1 MRTFQYINRDIV
13 NPIDLNTLSKTYST
27 LEQGHQQAVKAAS
40 DLQIE
45 MAKLPLNEAEDA
57 WRQQKINEIR
67 QTIADNTTFGNAY
80 GALDDII
87 AKAGDLSSD
96 AGMIGRLQAQQDYQ
110 AYLDNLN
117 KRTDLP
123 EADKEYFREKNQ
135 YYYADKYDDK
145 GNVIGGSKWTPVEQ
159 EVASPDMVKMMDQ
172 ALRIAAKDE
181 GGSNTIYYKDASGN
195 YTTNSNLSVDG
206 LPYIS
211 KSGRYEKLTKEK
223 LMLAMDS
230 VIANTPGAIEGL
242 EQDYKV
248 ANWRHNKNNVG
259 GIDETTDEKG
269 LKLNFNQYLE
279 KRLTGFYQSA
289 SYNNYYSEVTPLE
302 GMSVKAAN
310 ARQAASSVGYG
321 DVARGIAN
329 ARNTTPGDYTI
340 RNTSALSGIVAQRL
354 AATEMLK
361 GVMDN
366 AGIAFDINDIDGS
379 YARLKDYYKQNGEVI
394 PKAIYDTYNA
404 YKEGVDA
411 YNQLFSN
418 IEDKDTRNM
427 ADFIFALE
435 NGVDLSMLKDSNG
448 NLNPYAK
455 QLVEL
460 HNEAF
465 GDKNEIPIYLKG
477 NFDKTIQQI
486 PDYKKYGLKVKID
499 STGQKYLSFSKENIG
514 DSYIVANLIKDITIN
529 PSNILGSSITGYVQT
544 TDLNGTSNYFS
555 KVKKLYDKTSKVVDR
570 VINLNNE
577 PIPAELVS
585 EYDVVETIVTDGY
598 NNGKWSDINA
608 ARKDIREHFI
618 ASLDNVSGQR
628 IDIAVGKDGH
638 PLEYGLDS
646 SQRFSIMEAI
656 KLIRAADPD
665 YVSISY
671 DKNTLDTF
679 IKVRLTDDVKN
690 DDVIN
695 SYLRDANLNNVN
707 TFTIR
712 TPNVFNDP
720 AKNDLM
726 SSAQF
731 RHQKQFTDLVDAGVY
746 SFELP
751 DGSSIVTDGI
761 GNYGIQRGNSI
772 SGITRQDA
780 IDAYSASKFFDDAK
794 YTYDA
799 VVSMYGEDNIP
810 ADINNSLG
818 ISVLNMV
825 KSMSVQDKN
834 ITSIDELSPSGKY
847 LYNKL
852 INSIVNE

>member
-27 LEQGHQQAVKAAS
+27 LEQGHQQAIKAAS

-57 WRQQKINEIR
+57 WRQQRINDI
-67 QTIADNTTFGNAY
+67 QQIIADNTTFGNAY

-87 AKAGDLSSD
+87 AKKGDLRSD
-96 AGMIGRLQAQQDYQ
+96 AGMIGRLRAQQDYKT
-110 AYLDNLN
+110 YLDNLN

-145 GNVIGGSKWTPVEQ
+145 GNVIGGSKWTPIEQ

-172 ALRIAAKDE
+172 AIRIAAKDA
-181 GGSNTIYYKDASGN
+181 GGSNTVYYKDASDN

-206 LPYIS
+206 LPYVN

-289 SYNNYYSEVTPLE
+289 SYNHYYSEVKPLE
-302 GMSVKAAN
+302 GMSVKAGN

-340 RNTSALSGIVAQRL
+340 RKTSALSGVVAQRL

-366 AGIAFDINDIDGS
+366 AGIEFDINDIDGS
-379 YARLKDYYKQNGEVI
+379 YDRLKDYYKKNGEIV
-394 PKAIYDTYNA
+394 PKNIYDTYNA

-411 YNQLFSN
+411 YNQLLSN
-418 IEDKDTRNM
+418 ADGDVRDM
-427 ADFIFALE
+427 AIFTSALE
-435 NGVDLSMLKDSNG
+435 NGVDLSMLKDSDG

-455 QLVEL
+455 QFVEL

-465 GDKNEIPIYLKG
+465 GDKDEIPIYLKG
-477 NFDKTIQQI
+477 NFDETIQQI
-486 PDYKKYGLKVKID
+486 PDYKEYGLRIKTD
-499 STGQKYLSFSKENIG
+499 SNGKKYLSFNKENVG
-514 DSYIVANLIKDITIN
+514 NSYIIANLIDDISIRKPKTIRVIE
-529 PSNILGSSITGYVQT
+529 PGFTNINTFE
-544 TDLNGTSNYFS
+544 GTSDYFS
-555 KVKKLYDKTSKVVDR
+555 KVKKLYDKTSKAVDK
-570 VINLNNE
+570 VINLNDE
-577 PIPAELVS
+577 AIPAELVS

-608 ARKDIREHFI
+608 ARKDIREHLSS
-618 ASLDNVSGQR
+618 SLDNVVGQR

-638 PLEYGLDS
+638 PLEYGFDS

-656 KLIRAADPD
+656 KRIRTADPAS
-665 YVSISY
+665 VNISY

-679 IKVRLTDDVKN
+679 IKVRLTDDIKN
-690 DDVIN
+690 DDAIN

-712 TPNVFNDP
+712 TPNLFNDP

-731 RHQKQFTDLVDAGVY
+731 RHQKQFTDLVNAGVY
-746 SFELP
+746 SFRLP
-751 DGSSIVTDGI
+751 DGSALITDGV
-761 GNYGIQRGNSI
+761 GNYGIQQGNSI

-780 IDAYSASKFFDDAK
+780 IDAYSASKFFDDAR

-799 VVSMYGEDNIP
+799 VVNMYGEDNIP

-818 ISVLNMV
+818 ITILNIV

-834 ITSIDELSPSGKY
+834 ITNIDELSPSGKY

-852 INSIVNE
+852 INSLVNE

>member
-27 LEQGHQQAVKAAS
+27 LEQGHQQAIKAAS
-40 DLQIE
+40 DLQTA
-45 MAKLPLNEAEDA
+45 MAQLDLNEAEDA
-57 WRQQKINEIR
+57 WRQQRISEIQ

-96 AGMIGRLQAQQDYQ
+96 AGMIGRLRAQQDYKT
-110 AYLDNLN
+110 YLDNLN

-145 GNVIGGSKWTPVEQ
+145 GNVIGGSKWTPIEQ
-159 EVASPDMVKMMDQ
+159 EVASPDMVKMMEQ
-172 ALRIAAKDE
+172 AVRIAAKDA
-181 GGSNTIYYKDASGN
+181 GGSNAIYYKDASGN

-206 LPYIS
+206 LPYVN

-259 GIDETTDEKG
+259 GVDETTDEKG

-289 SYNNYYSEVTPLE
+289 SYNHYYSEVIPLA
-302 GMSVKAAN
+302 GMSVKAGN

-340 RNTSALSGIVAQRL
+340 RKTSALSGVVAQRL

-366 AGIAFDINDIDGS
+366 AGVEFDINDIDGS
-379 YARLKDYYKQNGEVI
+379 YDRLKDYYKKNKEII
-394 PKAIYDTYNA
+394 PKSIYDAYNA
-404 YKEGVDA
+404 YKEGVDV
-411 YNQLFSN
+411 YNQLLSN
-418 IEDKDTRNM
+418 VDDDVRDM
-427 ADFIFALE
+427 AVFTSALE
-435 NGVDLSMLKDSNG
+435 NGVDLSMLKDTDG

-465 GDKNEIPIYLKG
+465 GDKDEIPIYLKG
-477 NFDKTIQQI
+477 NFDETIQQI
-486 PDYKKYGLKVKID
+486 PDYKEYGLKIKTD
-499 STGQKYLSFSKENIG
+499 SNGQRYLSFNKENVG
-514 DSYIVANLIKDITIN
+514 NSYIVANLIKDVIKPEYDVTAVTLYGPIKTR
-529 PSNILGSSITGYVQT
+529 TGIF
-544 TDLNGTSNYFS
+544 NYFS
-555 KVKKLYDKTSKVVDR
+555 AVKSLYNKTSNAVDK

-577 PIPAELVS
+577 YIPAELVS

-598 NNGKWSDINA
+598 NNGKWSDLNA
-608 ARKDIREHFI
+608 ARKDIREHLTS
-618 ASLDNVSGQR
+618 SLDNVIGQR

-638 PLEYGLDS
+638 PLEYGFDS

-656 KLIRAADPD
+656 KRIRTANTGS
-665 YVSISY
+665 VNISY

-679 IKVRLTDDVKN
+679 IKVRLTDDIKN

-712 TPNVFNDP
+712 TPNLFNDS

-726 SSAQF
+726 SSSQF

-746 SFELP
+746 SFRLP
-751 DGSSIVTDGI
+751 DGSTLLTDGI
-761 GNYGIQRGNSI
+761 GNYGIKQGNSI

-780 IDAYSASKFFDDAK
+780 IDAYSASKFFDDTR
-794 YTYDA
+794 YIYND
-799 VVSMYGEDNIP
+799 VVNRYGKDNIP
-810 ADINNSLG
+810 TDINNSLG
-818 ISVLNMV
+818 ISILNIV

-834 ITSIDELSPSGKY
+834 ITSIEDLSPSGKY

-852 INSIVNE
+852 INSLVNE

>member
-57 WRQQKINEIR
+57 WRQQRISEIQ

-87 AKAGDLSSD
+87 AKAGNLSSD
-96 AGMIGRLQAQQDYQ
+96 AGMIGRLRAQQDYKT
-110 AYLDNLN
+110 YLDNLN

-123 EADKEYFREKNQ
+123 EADKEYFREKNK

-145 GNVIGGSKWTPVEQ
+145 GNVIGGSKWTPIEQ
-159 EVASPDMVKMMDQ
+159 EVASPDMVKMMGQ
-172 ALRIAAKDE
+172 AIRIAAKDA
-181 GGSNTIYYKDASGN
+181 GGSNTVYYKDASGN

-206 LPYIS
+206 LPYVN
-211 KSGRYEKLTKEK
+211 KSGKYEKLTKEK

-259 GIDETTDEKG
+259 GVDETTDEKG

-289 SYNNYYSEVTPLE
+289 SYSHYYSEVTPLE

-321 DVARGIAN
+321 DVARGIAD

-340 RNTSALSGIVAQRL
+340 RKTSALSGVVAQRL

-361 GVMDN
+361 GVMNN
-366 AGIAFDINDIDGS
+366 AGIEFDINDVDGS
-379 YARLKDYYKQNGEVI
+379 YNRLKDYYKQNGEIV
-394 PKAIYDTYNA
+394 PKGIYDAYNA

-411 YNQLFSN
+411 YNQLLSN
-418 IEDKDTRNM
+418 ADEDVRDM
-427 ADFIFALE
+427 AVFTSALE
-435 NGVDLSMLKDSNG
+435 NGVDLSMLKDSDG

-460 HNEAF
+460 HNKAF
-465 GDKNEIPIYLKG
+465 GDKDEIPIYLKG
-477 NFDKTIQQI
+477 NFDETIQQI
-486 PDYKKYGLKVKID
+486 PDYKEYGLRIKTD
-499 STGQKYLSFSKENIG
+499 SNGKKYLSFNKENVG
-514 DSYIVANLIKDITIN
+514 NSYIVANLIKDVIKPTYDVTAVTLYG
-529 PSNILGSSITGYVQT
+529 PVKTYTGNS
-544 TDLNGTSNYFS
+544 DYFS
-555 KVKKLYDKTSKVVDR
+555 KVKKLYDKTSKAVDK

-608 ARKDIREHFI
+608 ARKDIREHLG
-618 ASLDNVSGQR
+618 ASLDNVIGQR

-638 PLEYGLDS
+638 PLEYGFDS

-656 KLIRAADPD
+656 KRIRTADPAS
-665 YVSISY
+665 VNISY

-679 IKVRLTDDVKN
+679 IKVRLTDDIKN

-712 TPNVFNDP
+712 TPNLFNDP

-726 SSAQF
+726 SSTQF

-746 SFELP
+746 SFGLP
-751 DGSSIVTDGI
+751 DGSAIITDGT

-780 IDAYSASKFFDDAK
+780 IDAYSASKFFEDAR
-794 YTYDA
+794 YTYNA
-799 VVSMYGEDNIP
+799 VVNMYGEDNIP
-810 ADINNSLG
+810 TDINNSLG
-818 ISVLNMV
+818 STILNIV

-834 ITSIDELSPSGKY
+834 ITSIEELSPSGKY

-852 INSIVNE
+852 INSLVNE

>member
-96 AGMIGRLQAQQDYQ
+96 AGMIGRLKAQQDYK

-145 GNVIGGSKWTPVEQ
+145 GNVIGGSKWTPIEQ
-159 EVASPDMVKMMDQ
+159 EVASPDMTKMMDQ
-172 ALRIAAKDE
+172 AIRIAAKDA
-181 GGSNTIYYKDASGN
+181 GGSNMIYYKDASGN

-206 LPYIS
+206 LPYIN

-259 GIDETTDEKG
+259 GVDETTDEKG

-289 SYNNYYSEVTPLE
+289 SYSHYYSEVKPLE

-310 ARQAASSVGYG
+310 ARQAASSVRYG
-321 DVARGIAN
+321 DVARGIAD

-340 RNTSALSGIVAQRL
+340 RKTSALSGVVAQRL

-361 GVMDN
+361 GVMDDV
-366 AGIAFDINDIDGS
+366 GIEFNINDIDGS
-379 YARLKDYYKQNGEVI
+379 YDKLKDYYKQNGEVV
-394 PKAIYDTYNA
+394 PKGIYDAYNA
-404 YKEGVDA
+404 YKEGVDS
-411 YNQLFSN
+411 YNQLLSN
-418 IEDKDTRNM
+418 VDDNVRDM
-427 ADFIFALE
+427 AVFTSALE
-435 NGVDLSMLKDSNG
+435 NGVDLSMLKNSDG

-465 GDKNEIPIYLKG
+465 GDKDEIPIYLKG
-477 NFDKTIQQI
+477 DFDETLQKIS
-486 PDYKKYGLKVKID
+486 DYKNYGLSIKTD
-499 STGQKYLSFSKENIG
+499 SNGQKYLSFSKENIN
-514 DSYIVANLIKDITIN
+514 DSYIVANLIKDVIKKPIYTIGLREFIDTLDA
-529 PSNILGSSITGYVQT
+529 SM
-544 TDLNGTSNYFS
+544 YFP
-555 KVKKLYDKTSKVVDR
+555 KVKKLYDKTSKAVDK

-608 ARKDIREHFI
+608 ARKNIREHLTS
-618 ASLDNVSGQR
+618 SLDNVVGQR

-638 PLEYGLDS
+638 PLEYGFDS

-656 KLIRAADPD
+656 KRIRTADPSS
-665 YVSISY
+665 VNISY

-679 IKVRLTDDVKN
+679 IKVRLTDDIKN
-690 DDVIN
+690 DDAIN

-712 TPNVFNDP
+712 TPNLFNDP

-746 SFELP
+746 SFRLS
-751 DGSSIVTDGI
+751 DGSALITDGI
-761 GNYGIQRGNSI
+761 GNYGIQQGNSI
-772 SGITRQDA
+772 RGITRQDA
-780 IDAYSASKFFDDAK
+780 IDAYSASKFFDDAR

-810 ADINNSLG
+810 TDINNSLG
-818 ISVLNMV
+818 VTILNIV

-834 ITSIDELSPSGKY
+834 ITSIEELSPSGKY

-852 INSIVNE
+852 INSLVNE

>member
-13 NPIDLNTLSKTYST
+13 NPIDLNTLGKTYST

-40 DLQIE
+40 DLQTA
-45 MAKLPLNEAEDA
+45 MAQLDLNEAEDA
-57 WRQQKINEIR
+57 WRQQRISEIQ

-87 AKAGDLSSD
+87 AKAGNLSSD
-96 AGMIGRLQAQQDYQ
+96 AGMIGRLKAQQDYK

-135 YYYADKYDDK
+135 YYYSDKYDDK
-145 GNVIGGSKWTPVEQ
+145 GNVIGGSKWTPIEQ

-172 ALRIAAKDE
+172 AIRIAAKDA
-181 GGSNTIYYKDASGN
+181 GGSNTVYYKDASGN
-195 YTTNSNLSVDG
+195 YTNNANLSVDG
-206 LPYIS
+206 LPYIN
-211 KSGRYEKLTKEK
+211 KSGRYEKLTKDK

-259 GIDETTDEKG
+259 GVDETTDEKG

-289 SYNNYYSEVTPLE
+289 SYSHYYSEVTPLE

-340 RNTSALSGIVAQRL
+340 RKTSALSGVVAQRL

-366 AGIAFDINDIDGS
+366 AGIEFDINDVDGS
-379 YARLKDYYKQNGEVI
+379 YDRLKDYYKKNGEIV
-394 PKAIYDTYNA
+394 PKGIYDAYNA
-404 YKEGVDA
+404 YKEGVDV
-411 YNQLFSN
+411 YNQLLSN
-418 IEDKDTRNM
+418 ADEDVRDM
-427 ADFIFALE
+427 AVFTSALE
-435 NGVDLSMLKDSNG
+435 NGVDLSMLKDSDG
-448 NLNPYAK
+448 NLNPYVK

-465 GDKNEIPIYLKG
+465 RDKDEIPIYLKG
-477 NFDKTIQQI
+477 NFDEAIQQI
-486 PDYKKYGLKVKID
+486 PDYKEYGLKIKTD
-499 STGQKYLSFSKENIG
+499 SNGNKYLSFNKENVG
-514 DSYIVANLIKDITIN
+514 NSYIIANLIEDITRN
-529 PSNILGSSITGYVQT
+529 PIHILGSSVTGYVQT
-544 TDLNGTSNYFS
+544 ANIDGTSNYFA
-555 KVKKLYDKTSKVVDR
+555 KVKKLYDKTSEAVNKI
-570 VINLNNE
+570 INQNDEL
-577 PIPAELVS
+577 IPAELVS

-608 ARKDIREHFI
+608 ARKDIREHLG
-618 ASLDNVSGQR
+618 ASLDNVIGQR

-638 PLEYGLDS
+638 PLEYGFDS

-656 KLIRAADPD
+656 KRIRTADPAS
-665 YVSISY
+665 VNISY

-679 IKVRLTDDVKN
+679 IKVRLTDDIKN
-690 DDVIN
+690 DDAIN

-712 TPNVFNDP
+712 TPNLFNDP

-746 SFELP
+746 SFRLP
-751 DGSSIVTDGI
+751 DGSALITNGV
-761 GNYGIQRGNSI
+761 GNYGIQQGNSI

-780 IDAYSASKFFDDAK
+780 IDAYSASKFFNDARYIYDD
-794 YTYDA
+794 
-799 VVSMYGEDNIP
+799 VVNRYGKDNIP

-818 ISVLNMV
+818 VTILNIV

-834 ITSIDELSPSGKY
+834 ITSIEELSPSGKY

-852 INSIVNE
+852 INSLVNE